1 VNQQPIS
8 RAGDFCLWYLE
19 KQIPETIASADNIAA
34 VLIEPGLAEGG
45 NWIPTKEFIQG
56 LRGVCDRNDWLLIS
70 DEVLTGVGRTGKM
83 WAIEHYDVVPDILIY
98 GKNLSGG
105 VAPLA
110 GISAR
115 DDILGDNTHF
125 KKFMSETGSSQR
137 PKISVRLP
145 RALCLAGRSTPS
157 LGK

>member
-1 VNQQPIS
+1 MSGLSGESAAYLEGWGGGVI
-8 RAGDFCLWYLE
+8 RAPYPFSDHIPADMTSEQYVDFCLWYLE

-45 NWIPTKEFIQG
+45 NWIPSKAFIQG
-56 LRGVCDRNDWLLIS
+56 LRRICDRNDWLLIS

-83 WAIEHYDVVPDILIY
+83 WAIEHYDVVPDILVY

-105 VAPLA
+105 IAPLA

-115 DDILGDNTHF
+115 DDILGDNSNF
-125 KKFMSETGSSQR
+125 N
-137 PKISVRLP
+137 
-145 RALCLAGRSTPS
+145 
-157 LGK
+157 